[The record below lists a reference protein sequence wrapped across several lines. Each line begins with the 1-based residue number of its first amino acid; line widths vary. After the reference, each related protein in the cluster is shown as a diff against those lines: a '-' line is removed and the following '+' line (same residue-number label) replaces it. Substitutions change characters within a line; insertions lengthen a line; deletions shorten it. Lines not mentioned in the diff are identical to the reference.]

1 MRLRHFFRLL
11 LVTWLLS
18 FAAHPIVSHAQSN
31 ATIRG
36 KITDPTG
43 AAVAGAVITAQSLDS
58 AAITVRTQSGPD
70 GNFSL
75 VLVPGRYRVS
85 IERASFER
93 VEQEFTLASGET
105 QTWDVRLELAT
116 MSSSVV
122 VTDTATPTTAETT
135 PDRVDI
141 ITAEAIE
148 QSQQIWLTPL
158 LVQVP
163 GVSYSRLGPMGGSTT
178 LFLDGGNSNYAKVLI
193 DGVPVNVSEP
203 GLSVDFSNFTVD
215 EIDKVEVVHGAAS
228 ALYGTDAVS
237 GVVQLFTH
245 RGSTPTPELVVEG
258 DGGTFGTGHGSGR
271 LSGLLGLFDYSI
283 GIGYFS
289 SAGQPAPPVDGLV
302 PTGYFR
308 DTTLSGNFGFQISPT
323 DTVRL
328 TLRNS
333 SSDAGQPGQTLFES
347 VPYAVDPGAHSDLHD
362 FAAGLTWNS
371 DAGEHWHNQLTA
383 YDSRFQLFEDTPLFD
398 FTSLNKFN
406 RAGVEEQATYLFSGG
421 GVTFGYLFE
430 SETGGVLGRHDQGG
444 YAEVHDQLTKRL
456 TIVAGGRVEA
466 NDSYGTR
473 VVPRTGAAYALRY
486 GRGFWG
492 PTRLRASYGEGIKEP
507 PLFPAD
513 CTPILKPEQS
523 ATIDAGIDQF
533 LASDRARLS
542 VTYFHNDFHD
552 IVSFASPANPADWN
566 CPAFFGSYYN
576 TDKARAF
583 GADSSIEIKAARWLR
598 IVGNY
603 SYDNS
608 KVLVSPN
615 ATDPAL
621 LPGNRLLKRPL
632 NSGNLVVNAN
642 VRGVN
647 LNVVA
652 DYVGRRA
659 DSDFLGLGITSDPGY
674 FRLDASLIVPL
685 GHGFSTT
692 AHFENL
698 LDRHYQDAVGYPALG
713 YNYRLGLKYVW
724 GGER

>member
-1 MRLRHFFRLL
+1 MRLRHFLC
-11 LVTWLLS
+11 LS
-18 FAAHPIVSHAQSN
+18 FGVLFGSFAVIPTLTQAQSN
-31 ATIRG
+31 ASIHG

-43 AAVAGAVITAQSLDS
+43 ATITGATIAAQALDSNAAIARAQSD
-58 AAITVRTQSGPD
+58 PD

-75 VLVPGRYRVS
+75 ALAPGRYRVAV
-85 IERASFER
+85 ERASFAR

-105 QTWDVRLELAT
+105 RTWDVRLELAT
-116 MSSSVV
+116 LSSSVI
-122 VTDTATPTTAETT
+122 VTDTATPTAAEAT
-135 PDRVDI
+135 PDRVDV
-141 ITAEAIE
+141 ITAEDISR
-148 QSQQIWLTPL
+148 SQQIWLAPL
-158 LVQVP
+158 LADVP

-203 GLSVDFSNFTVD
+203 GLSVDFSNFTMD
-215 EIDKVEVVHGAAS
+215 DIDKVEIVHGAAS

-245 RGSTPTPELVVEG
+245 RGSTPTPELVIES

-271 LSGLLGLFDYSI
+271 LSGLLGLFDYSV
-283 GIGYFS
+283 GAGYFS
-289 SAGQPAPPVDGLV
+289 SDGQPAPPVDGLAPV
-302 PTGYFR
+302 NYFR

-323 DTVRL
+323 DAVRL
-328 TLRNS
+328 TIRND

-347 VPYAVDPGAHSDLHD
+347 VPFAVDPGAHSDLHD
-362 FAAGLTWNS
+362 FSAGVAWNF
-371 DAGEHWHNQLTA
+371 DAGEHWHNQVMA
-383 YDSRFQLFEDTPLFD
+383 YDSRFQIFEDTPLFD
-398 FTSLNKFN
+398 FTSFNKFN
-406 RAGVEEQATYLFSGG
+406 RAGVDGQTTYLFAHG

-430 SETGGVLGRHDQGG
+430 SETGGVQGRHDQGG
-444 YAEVHDQLTKRL
+444 YVEVHDQLTRRL
-456 TIVAGGRVEA
+456 TVVAGSRVEA

-492 PTRLRASYGEGIKEP
+492 ATRLRASYGEGIKEP

-533 LASDRARLS
+533 FASDRVRLS

-552 IVSFASPANPADWN
+552 IVSFASPADPGLWN

-621 LPGNRLLKRPL
+621 VPGNRLLKRPL
-632 NSGNLVVNAN
+632 NSANLNVNAR

-647 LNVVA
+647 LNVVG
-652 DYVGRRA
+652 DYVGRRT
-659 DSDFLGLGITSDPGY
+659 DSDFLGLGITSNPGY
-674 FRLDASLIVPL
+674 FRLDASMIVPL
-685 GHGFSTT
+685 GHGVSTT
-692 AHFENL
+692 AHIENL

-713 YNYRLGLKYVW
+713 YNYRVGVRYVW